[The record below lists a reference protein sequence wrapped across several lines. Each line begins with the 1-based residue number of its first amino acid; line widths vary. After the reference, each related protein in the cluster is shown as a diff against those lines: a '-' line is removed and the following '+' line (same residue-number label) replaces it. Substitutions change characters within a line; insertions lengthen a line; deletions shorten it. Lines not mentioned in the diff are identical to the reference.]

1 MNDKQVEAKIKE
13 IVKRAKGNG
22 VDLYKNN
29 ISKAKPINRICGVIK
44 SKGSYSVEDLLC
56 RY

>member
-1 MNDKQVEAKIKE
+1 MTEKQVEAKIKE
-13 IVKRAKGNG
+13 IVKRAKNNG
-22 VDLYKNN
+22 VDLYKNK
-29 ISKAKPINRICGVIK
+29 ISKAKSINRICGAIK